1 MPYFVFYG
9 SDRPGM
15 DAVRARV
22 REDHRQHLRQTQP
35 GCRAVLGGPLVDD
48 AGARMDGTL
57 LVFEADDRAAV
68 ERFMAGDPYSQNDLF
83 ERVEIRRWSW
93 GLGKPA

>member
-1 MPYFVFYG
+1 MPYFVFFA

-15 DAVRARV
+15 DEVRARV
-22 REDHRQHLRQTQP
+22 REEHRVRLRQAQP
-35 GCRAVLGGPLVDD
+35 GCRCVLGGPMVAD

-68 ERFMAGDPYSQNDLF
+68 ERFMAGDPYVRNDLF

-93 GLGKPA
+93 GLGKPE